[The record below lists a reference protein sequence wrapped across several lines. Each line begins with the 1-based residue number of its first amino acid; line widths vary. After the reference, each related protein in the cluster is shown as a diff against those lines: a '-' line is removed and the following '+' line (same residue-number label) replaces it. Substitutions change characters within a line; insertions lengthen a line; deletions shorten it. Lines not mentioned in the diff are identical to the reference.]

1 MEKIVIYLSMVQK
14 LDSAI
19 VASPLCLGNISKDWL
34 TDNMKK
40 TGLTGYVSDFSAD
53 YNVVTVDDV
62 KDIQKYLMKKIDIV

>member
-1 MEKIVIYLSMVQK
+1 MVQK

-40 TGLTGYVSDFSAD
+40 TGLNGYVSDFSAD